1 MLISFGADFLETWVS
16 NVEYM
21 RDFATWRAARHAGK
35 HNSRYVFIG
44 PRLSL
49 TGGNADEWISV
60 RPGTEGLVARAMLA
74 AQKGGDVDGLASAA
88 GVDPTVVRRLAAE
101 FFRTG
106 PGLALPV
113 GIAGTAEDATAAN
126 EAILR
131 LNQAAGSVGK
141 TIVTGRPHALSAVSS
156 HAEVMDTLANMR
168 TAAPGIVFIHGANPA
183 YSLPTDALKNA
194 LKDVPE
200 VVSFSSYPD
209 ETTALATLVLPDN
222 TPLESW
228 GEYSPRPGING
239 LMQPAVTPVFDTRAT
254 GDVLLAAA
262 ARMGVDLGARTVQEQ
277 LRKAHPGDV
286 NAWNKTLQKGGVFA
300 AAVTDVSTE
309 NLQTSVGVPVDSP
322 VEPAPAVPKAKP
334 AGKLDTSKLFLH
346 VYPSVQL
353 YDGRTANR
361 PWMQEIPD
369 PMAKAVWNSWVE
381 IHRDL
386 ARRLK
391 VDNGDVLVV
400 STDAGKVE
408 APVLVSD
415 MVHPQVVA
423 LQIGQGHTNMGR
435 YADGTGVNAMSLLSK
450 KRDATSGALV
460 MSGLPVEVKAVPVKR
475 KLTILQTSFKQAG
488 QLFAG
493 GITLAGLSR
502 LRKNGGAAE
511 NGEGHAAEAGESHA
525 ASAVG
530 VAAESHGVHPI
541 DKTESLYSAE
551 PPTVLKEHW
560 GMAID
565 LDLCTGCNA
574 CVAACYSENNIPT
587 VGKEQAEK
595 GREMSWLRIENYI
608 GGLEEKPLIQ
618 ILPKIPGDQG
628 AGARNIDLRFSPML
642 CQQCDNAPCEYVCP
656 VDATMHSGDHLNQQV
671 YNRCVGTRYCSNNCP
686 YKVRR
691 FNWFNFDWP
700 YPLDQQVNPD
710 VIVRRKGVM
719 EKCTFCVQRIRHARI
734 DARAE
739 DRPIRDGEVVTA
751 CQQTC
756 PADAIVFGDMNDPE
770 SEVNRIRKEQA
781 NRGYGALENLNT
793 YPNITY
799 LSRVRAE

>member
-1 MLISFGADFLETWVS
+1 MRGQSALQGLYNPDRIQGPMARDEHGQLKPIAWDEAERRLQKALFTAKGKRAVWIGGLETGTLDALIGRWLTAVAPNHKRLTYEAFAYEPLRAAAGAVLGKAEVPQFRIADAKMLISFGADFLETWVS

-88 GVDPTVVRRLAAE
+88 GVDPAVVRRLAAE

-239 LMQPAVTPVFDTRAT
+239 LMQPAVTPVFDTRST

-423 LQIGQGHTNMGR
+423 LQIGQGHTNM
-435 YADGTGVNAMSLLSK
+435 
-450 KRDATSGALV
+450 
-460 MSGLPVEVKAVPVKR
+460 
-475 KLTILQTSFKQAG
+475 
-488 QLFAG
+488 
-493 GITLAGLSR
+493 
-502 LRKNGGAAE
+502 
-511 NGEGHAAEAGESHA
+511 
-525 ASAVG
+525 
-530 VAAESHGVHPI
+530 
-541 DKTESLYSAE
+541 
-551 PPTVLKEHW
+551 
-560 GMAID
+560 
-565 LDLCTGCNA
+565 
-574 CVAACYSENNIPT
+574 
-587 VGKEQAEK
+587 
-595 GREMSWLRIENYI
+595 
-608 GGLEEKPLIQ
+608 
-618 ILPKIPGDQG
+618 
-628 AGARNIDLRFSPML
+628 
-642 CQQCDNAPCEYVCP
+642 
-656 VDATMHSGDHLNQQV
+656 
-671 YNRCVGTRYCSNNCP
+671 
-686 YKVRR
+686 
-691 FNWFNFDWP
+691 
-700 YPLDQQVNPD
+700 
-710 VIVRRKGVM
+710 
-719 EKCTFCVQRIRHARI
+719 
-734 DARAE
+734 
-739 DRPIRDGEVVTA
+739 
-751 CQQTC
+751 
-756 PADAIVFGDMNDPE
+756 
-770 SEVNRIRKEQA
+770 
-781 NRGYGALENLNT
+781 
-793 YPNITY
+793 
-799 LSRVRAE
+799 